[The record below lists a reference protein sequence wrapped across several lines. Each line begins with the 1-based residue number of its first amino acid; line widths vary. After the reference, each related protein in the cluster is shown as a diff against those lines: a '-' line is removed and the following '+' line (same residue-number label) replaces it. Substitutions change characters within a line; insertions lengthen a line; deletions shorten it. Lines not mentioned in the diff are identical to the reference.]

1 VIKEPGIQQGRIEIT
16 DYPVTYD
23 DKFYFSFDVAKSIPV
38 MSIGKESGKV
48 IESLFGKD
56 SLFILNTQDENK
68 IDYSSLALQQVI
80 ILCEPKTI
88 SSGLAQELTRF
99 LQNGGSLIIFPSAE
113 SDTSSYK
120 TFLSSIGT
128 NFYLKK
134 DTAQTKVDWVNFES
148 EIFADVFEKKGEN
161 LDLPIVHN
169 HFLQSHSSKTNEEVL
184 MKMKNG
190 ETFFSKYN
198 FKKGKIYLSA
208 VPLNEKWSNL
218 AKHAIFVPLMYKI
231 AMNSQPSSDLFYTIG
246 RDNAIDIKTKLT
258 GENIFKIKGE
268 NNFEVIPE
276 NRMIDLQPTIFVHDQ
291 VKQAGNYEL
300 YAGIEKIASISFNYD
315 RKESNLSRYSSDE
328 LVSFYE
334 KSNLKNFSLIDVGN
348 KDITKILADIGTG
361 KKLWKWCILLVLIFL
376 AAETALLRLWK

>member
-1 VIKEPGIQQGRIEIT
+1 
-16 DYPVTYD
+16 
-23 DKFYFSFDVAKSIPV
+23 
-38 MSIGKESGKV
+38 
-48 IESLFGKD
+48 
-56 SLFILNTQDENK
+56 
-68 IDYSSLALQQVI
+68 
-80 ILCEPKTI
+80 
-88 SSGLAQELTRF
+88 
-99 LQNGGSLIIFPSAE
+99 
-113 SDTSSYK
+113 
-120 TFLSSIGT
+120 
-128 NFYLKK
+128 
-134 DTAQTKVDWVNFES
+134 
-148 EIFADVFEKKGEN
+148 
-161 LDLPIVHN
+161 
-169 HFLQSHSSKTNEEVL
+169 

-198 FKKGKIYLSA
+198 SKKGKIYLSA